1 MADIVVRDS
10 TGLIFYNVAA
20 RTLMNG
26 LSTSVSIFLK
36 LILTPH
42 CIRDDKRSKHV
53 YKF

>member
-36 LILTPH
+36 LILTSH
-42 CIRDDKRSKHV
+42 NIRDGKGPE
-53 YKF
+53 YLFM